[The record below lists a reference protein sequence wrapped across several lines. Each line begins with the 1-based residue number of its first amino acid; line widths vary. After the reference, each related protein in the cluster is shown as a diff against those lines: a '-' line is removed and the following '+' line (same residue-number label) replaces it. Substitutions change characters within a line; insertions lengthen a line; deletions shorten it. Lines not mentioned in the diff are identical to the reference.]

1 MSERN
6 QTTELFETLAKVLL
20 RCWIFG
26 FLLLLIWAG
35 AFMLAANVIH
45 DLHGSIFGLSPHE
58 LNVIHYCGIAF
69 VKLCVI
75 LFFFFPWLAIRLVL
89 RKRT

>member
-1 MSERN
+1 MST
-6 QTTELFETLAKVLL
+6 QTTEWLEVIAKIVL

-26 FLLLLIWAG
+26 FLLLVFWAVV
-35 AFMLAANVIH
+35 FMLAGNVIH
-45 DLHGSIFGLSPHE
+45 DLHGNMFNLSPHD

-75 LFFFFPWLAIRLVL
+75 LFFFFPWVSIRLVL
-89 RKRT
+89 RNRK